1 MQTQP
6 ISLHF
11 AIVTDDSGKVT
22 GIVPTVEGEDEK
34 VIIDRAAV
42 KSSAKGCVKKTDG
55 EILAKRIRDAMEARD
70 LTVREVAKAAK
81 ISAMSFYTYLRLPG
95 RAPLAALLRICKAI
109 GIQQLTLMTNGTFYD
124 KES

>member
-1 MQTQP
+1 MQAQP

-22 GIVPTVEGEDEK
+22 VVPAVEGEDEK

-55 EILAKRIRDAMEARD
+55 EILAKRIRDAMEERD
-70 LTVREVAKAAK
+70 LTVAEVAKAAK
-81 ISAMSFYTYLRLPG
+81 ISTMSFYTYLRLPG
-95 RAPLAALLRICKAI
+95 RAPLASLLRMCKAA
-109 GIQQLTLMTNGTFYD
+109 GIQQLTLMTNGTFID
-124 KES
+124 KGG